1 MKNVPFCGEPTM
13 CKSRSNANAGLQPK
27 QVREIIWKML
37 KHPVSTFFQNKTF
50 FLASLFQNSFSYLNN
65 TVSQKEKKG

>member
-27 QVREIIWKML
+27 QVREIIWKMS
-37 KHPVSTFFQNKTF
+37 KHLVSTYFSKQNI
-50 FLASLFQNSFSYLNN
+50 FLASLFQNSFSYLNSAA
-65 TVSQKEKKG
+65 SQKEKKG